1 MNVPS
6 EVWTKIL
13 SLMEADMTATT
24 IQTWFGDARA
34 VSLDEDTFI
43 LCSPSEF
50 KRGIISSRYITA
62 IQKALHELFS
72 ADFQVKVVDEE
83 YEKQDPSSRADTD
96 FLPGSEDY
104 TFDRFV
110 VGSSNKFA
118 HAAARAVAEAPGTG
132 YNPLFIWGESG
143 LGKTH
148 LMYAIAHEV
157 HRQHPDYRIVY
168 IKGDSFTNELIQA
181 IRDRTQAQ
189 FHDKYRNADLFLMD
203 DVQFIAG
210 RESTQE
216 EMFHTFNTL
225 RDAKK
230 QIVFTADR
238 PPKDM
243 LRLDER
249 LETRFSGGL
258 LAKIDPPD
266 YETRVAILKNKA
278 IRMGLELPEP
288 VLKYVAENITANVR
302 QLEGTINKILAFQS
316 LLGDDVD
323 VETVTRAVRDILR
336 DKSDILPS
344 ASVIIEEVCKFYS
357 IDSDALRGQ
366 SRGGKTL
373 QARQVAMYLIRRM
386 TSLSLNEIG
395 QEFGNRDHGTVHN
408 SIKKMENTMKLDPEL
423 GEIIK
428 DITTNVNARYE

>member
-13 SLMEADMTATT
+13 ALMEREMTTT
-24 IQTWFGDARA
+24 TLQTWFGDAKA
-34 VSLDEDTFI
+34 VDLDESTFV
-43 LCSPSEF
+43 LCSPTPF
-50 KRGIISSRYITA
+50 KRNIIAGRYVPA
-62 IQKALHELFS
+62 IQKALKELFS
-72 ADFQVKVVDEE
+72 ADFEVKVVGEE
-83 YEKQDPSSRADTD
+83 YDKEGVLSD

-118 HAAARAVAEAPGTG
+118 YAAAQAVAEAPGVG

-148 LMYAIAHEV
+148 LLYAIAHEV
-157 HRQHPDYRIVY
+157 HRRHPEYRIVY
-168 IKGDSFTNELIQA
+168 LKGDSFTNELIDA
-181 IRDRTQAQ
+181 IRERTQTQ
-189 FHDKYRNADLFLMD
+189 FHNKYRSADLFLMD

-210 RESTQE
+210 RESSQE

-249 LETRFSGGL
+249 LETRFGWGL

-288 VLKYVAENITANVR
+288 VIKYVAENITANVR
-302 QLEGTINKILAFQS
+302 QLEGTVNKILAFQS

-323 VETVTRAVRDILR
+323 VDTVTRAVRDILR

-344 ASVIIEEVCKFYS
+344 ADVIIEETCKFYS
-357 IDSDALRGQ
+357 IDNETLRGQ
-366 SRGGKTL
+366 GRGGKVL

-386 TSLSLNEIG
+386 TSLSLKEIG

-408 SIKKMENTMKLDPEL
+408 SIKKMEGAMKTDPEL
-423 GEIIK
+423 NEIMK
-428 DITTNVNARYE
+428 DITTNINSRYE

>member
-24 IQTWFGDARA
+24 IQTWFGDATA
-34 VSLDEDTFI
+34 VALEGNTFI

-50 KRGIISSRYITA
+50 KRGMISSRYIPA
-62 IQKALHELFS
+62 IQKALKELFS
-72 ADFQVKVVDEE
+72 DDFEVKVVDEDYQKRE
-83 YEKQDPSSRADTD
+83 SAGVDNS

-118 HAAARAVAEAPGTG
+118 HAAARAVAEAPGVS

-148 LMYAIAHEV
+148 LMYSIAHEI

-238 PPKDM
+238 PPKEM
-243 LRLDER
+243 NRLDER

-278 IRMGLELPEP
+278 IRMGVDLPEP

-323 VETVTRAVRDILR
+323 VETVTRAVRDILK

-344 ASVIIEEVCKFYS
+344 AEVIIDEVCKFYS
-357 IDSDALRGQ
+357 IEKDTLTGQGRG
-366 SRGGKTL
+366 SKIL
-373 QARQVAMYLIRRM
+373 QARQVAMYLIRSM

-395 QEFGNRDHGTVHN
+395 KEFGGRDHGTVHN
-408 SIKKMENTMKLDPEL
+408 SLSKIERAMKIDLEL

-428 DITTNVNARYE
+428 DIRTNVNARYE